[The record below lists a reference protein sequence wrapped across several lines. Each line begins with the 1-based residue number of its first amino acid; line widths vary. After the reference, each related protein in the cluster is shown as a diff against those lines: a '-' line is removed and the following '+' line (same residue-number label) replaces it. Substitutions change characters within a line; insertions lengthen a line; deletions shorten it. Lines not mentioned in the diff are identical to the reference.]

1 MPSRFYAY
9 GIFVKKFKGRFCDE
23 TGTFKKKEKIERF
36 RKSLLKKK
44 KNLHSGVALMQFFLH
59 ICLVLRREDAT

>member
-1 MPSRFYAY
+1 MRQ
-9 GIFVKKFKGRFCDE
+9 VLL
-23 TGTFKKKEKIERF
+23 KKKEKIERF

>member
-1 MPSRFYAY
+1 MRQ
-9 GIFVKKFKGRFCDE
+9 VL
-23 TGTFKKKEKIERF
+23 KKKEKIERF

-44 KNLHSGVALMQFFLH
+44 KNLYSGVALMQFFLH